1 MEMEIIN
8 IKLRGGW
15 QMSQIRKEYIYR
27 RGGRSGGGVGQAKQ
41 IISAKCSQWLE
52 KGKEK
57 RKRKRK
63 RVRPA

>member
-1 MEMEIIN
+1 
-8 IKLRGGW
+8 
-15 QMSQIRKEYIYR
+15 MSQIGKEYIYR

-52 KGKEK
+52 KGKWKGKWKEK